1 MGPDEMN
8 SKRASG
14 TVQAMFERNVV
25 VGALRVSFFVGT
37 VLNLINQGPQI
48 WRGEE
53 VDWGRLLLNYAVPYL
68 VSSYSA
74 ARVRGGGVT

>member
-1 MGPDEMN
+1 
-8 SKRASG
+8 
-14 TVQAMFERNVV
+14 MFKRNVA

-37 VLNLINQGPQI
+37 VLNLINQGAQI
-48 WRGEE
+48 WRGDD
-53 VDWGRLLLNYAVPYL
+53 VDWGRFLLNYAVPYL